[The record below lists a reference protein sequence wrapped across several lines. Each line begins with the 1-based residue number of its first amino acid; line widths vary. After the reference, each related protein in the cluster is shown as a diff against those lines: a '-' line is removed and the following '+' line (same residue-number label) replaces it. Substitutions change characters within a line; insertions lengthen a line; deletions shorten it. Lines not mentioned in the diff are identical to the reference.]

1 MSDKTFKFSYRK
13 LGGFFMYKLRHSKVI
28 IITGLLVVSLGS
40 LVSEIPKSLIEL
52 SVQAA
57 TTTQTYTDN
66 QGITYTLDNTSQT
79 ATVTTFS
86 GGAGADAIIPDSV
99 STDGLSYRVTSI
111 GAYAFSNMG
120 LHSVVIG
127 NNVTDI
133 NTSAF
138 QTTTSYP
145 DYYKKA
151 LTSVILGNNV
161 QNIKTDAFAGNA
173 LTNIIFPSSVSK
185 IATRAFANNLLT
197 EVSFGDN
204 VTEIMSKAFQS
215 NQLINITFADNA
227 RTIVDSEAFSG
238 SPVSSLTLG
247 IGVTLADDT
256 FNKVS
261 PLFGQLDDLP
271 LTGVRTIS
279 VSSDGTIQK
288 SWLEENMASTG
299 DSISESTDNESDTK
313 GNNDET
319 TVSADNPVTLPDAV
333 SPNNGT
339 SSSDTPNVNDEA
351 TVSTDSP
358 MTLPEDV
365 PLNNEIT
372 TTLPN
377 TPDVDDTIILPDAAD
392 NASIDSSNVVSEAE
406 SVPLITDDDKLL
418 TTIDSTPKNMS
429 VSSKTLELR
438 SSLPLSESVEK
449 LKKTR
454 MVKRSKGLTP
464 ALLSHKISSELS
476 KRPKTMQTA
485 TKESTKLDK
494 KNQNLKQ
501 TKKSSQKQQKFDY
514 FMIIPALLL
523 GFIVGKLIPSPK
535 KFKK

>member
-1 MSDKTFKFSYRK
+1 
-13 LGGFFMYKLRHSKVI
+13 MYKLRYSKVI
-28 IITGLLVVSLGS
+28 IITGLLAVSLGPI
-40 LVSEIPKSLIEL
+40 VSEIPKSLTEL

-57 TTTQTYTDN
+57 TVTQTYTDS
-66 QGITYTLDNTSQT
+66 QGITYTLDNTGQT

-86 GGAGADAIIPDSV
+86 GVVGADVIIPDSV

-120 LHSVVIG
+120 LHSVIIG

-151 LTSVILGNNV
+151 LTSVILGSNV

-197 EVSFGDN
+197 EVSFGNN

-215 NQLINITFADNA
+215 NQLTNITFADDA

-271 LTGVRTIS
+271 LTGVRTIF

-288 SWLEENMASTG
+288 SWLEEDMASTG
-299 DSISESTDNESDTK
+299 DSISENTDNEGNTK
-313 GNNDET
+313 GSNDE
-319 TVSADNPVTLPDAV
+319 
-333 SPNNGT
+333 
-339 SSSDTPNVNDEA
+339 E

-358 MTLPEDV
+358 VTLPDDV
-365 PLNNEIT
+365 LLDNET
-372 TTLPN
+372 SSSDAPNVNGKTTVSTDSPTTLPN
-377 TPDVDDTIILPDAAD
+377 TPGVDDTIILPDDAD

-406 SVPLITDDDKLL
+406 IIPSIADNDKLL
-418 TTIDSTPKNMS
+418 TTIDSAPKKLS

-438 SSLPLSESVEK
+438 SSLPPSESVEK
-449 LKKTR
+449 LKKTL
-454 MVKRSKGLTP
+454 MTKRSKGLSP
-464 ALLSHKISSELS
+464 ALLSHTVSSELP
-476 KRPKTMQTA
+476 KQPKTKQTA
-485 TKESTKLDK
+485 TKESTSIDK
-494 KNQNLKQ
+494 KSQNLKQ
-501 TKKSSQKQQKFDY
+501 TEKSGQRQQKFDY

>member
-1 MSDKTFKFSYRK
+1 
-13 LGGFFMYKLRHSKVI
+13 MYKLRHSKVI
-28 IITGLLVVSLGS
+28 IITGLLVISLGP
-40 LVSEIPKSLIEL
+40 LVSEIPKSLTEL

-57 TTTQTYTDN
+57 TATQTYTDS
-66 QGITYTLDNTSQT
+66 QGIIYTLDSTSQT

-86 GGAGADAIIPDSV
+86 GAAGADVIIPDSV

-215 NQLINITFADNA
+215 NQLITVTFADNA

-288 SWLEENMASTG
+288 SWLEEKMVPTSDA
-299 DSISESTDNESDTK
+299 ISESTDNESDTK

-319 TVSADNPVTLPDAV
+319 TVSTDNPVTLPNTV
-333 SPNNGT
+333 SPDNET

-358 MTLPEDV
+358 ITLPDEV
-365 PLNNEIT
+365 PLNSGIT

-377 TPDVDDTIILPDAAD
+377 ASDDAD

-418 TTIDSTPKNMS
+418 TTLDSAPKNVL
-429 VSSKTLELR
+429 VSFKTLELR
-438 SSLPLSESVEK
+438 STLPLSKSVEK

-454 MVKRSKGLTP
+454 MTKHSRGLTP
-464 ALLSHKISSELS
+464 ALLSHTISSEL
-476 KRPKTMQTA
+476 PKQPETMQTA
-485 TKESTKLDK
+485 TNESTKLNK

-501 TKKSSQKQQKFDY
+501 TKESGQKQQKIDY